1 MVFGEV
7 ANWIHARFSPEL
19 KEGALE
25 WLQKLPRY
33 IVCEEVGGVTE
44 KTHYHAC
51 FDSDVG
57 IEAIK
62 KRFQT
67 LCKAQGLVSKR
78 GQENAF
84 YGGVKECT
92 DMSYICKEGNFTASA
107 GFTRDELEA
116 LRSEGETKFK
126 KTPIVA
132 QDISQEYI
140 VIKPAKKSVSMRA
153 QFVRYMEEE
162 GWKKN
167 FQINPE
173 NQEEQEDYLIKKLTH
188 FWENAFTTPQGVV
201 CVEHALFV
209 FADDDVREYIERKN
223 IQAIKKCLR

>member
-1 MVFGEV
+1 
-7 ANWIHARFSPEL
+7 
-19 KEGALE
+19 
-25 WLQKLPRY
+25 
-33 IVCEEVGGVTE
+33 
-44 KTHYHAC
+44 
-51 FDSDVG
+51 
-57 IEAIK
+57 
-62 KRFQT
+62 
-67 LCKAQGLVSKR
+67 
-78 GQENAF
+78 
-84 YGGVKECT
+84 
-92 DMSYICKEGNFTASA
+92 
-107 GFTRDELEA
+107 
-116 LRSEGETKFK
+116 
-126 KTPIVA
+126 
-132 QDISQEYI
+132 
-140 VIKPAKKSVSMRA
+140 MRA